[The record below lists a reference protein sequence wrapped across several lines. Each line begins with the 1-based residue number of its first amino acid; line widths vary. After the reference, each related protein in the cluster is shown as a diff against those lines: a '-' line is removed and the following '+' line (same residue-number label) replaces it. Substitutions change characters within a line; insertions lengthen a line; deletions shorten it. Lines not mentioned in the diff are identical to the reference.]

1 MDNTAIISAATTI
14 SSTSRC
20 VPPPPVA
27 GAAIN
32 LVAERFQAIVD
43 ELRRE
48 AWRIQP
54 YDEATALR
62 LDDAATAFN
71 NAGTSILQ
79 DWLCY
84 VGILPPR

>member
-1 MDNTAIISAATTI
+1 M
-14 SSTSRC
+14 
-20 VPPPPVA
+20 PPPPVA
-27 GAAIN
+27 SAEIN

-62 LDDAATAFN
+62 LDDAATAFSD
-71 NAGTSILQ
+71 AGTSILQ
-79 DWLCY
+79 HWLHG
-84 VGILPPR
+84 VEIIPPR

>member
-1 MDNTAIISAATTI
+1 MDNAATTPAA
-14 SSTSRC
+14 SATSRC

-27 GAAIN
+27 SAAIN

-62 LDDAATAFN
+62 LDDAPTAFSD
-71 NAGTSILQ
+71 AGTSILQ
-79 DWLCY
+79 DWLCDT
-84 VGILPPR
+84 GILPPR